1 MVKPSPL
8 HILSYPILL
17 ILRKV
22 SEMGTLLKVGVI
34 YFLEFQ
40 GEISILVSTLPNGLP
55 KENMYV

>member
-8 HILSYPILL
+8 HILSYPTLL
-17 ILRKV
+17 ILRKL

>member
-40 GEISILVSTLPNGLP
+40 GEISTQL
-55 KENMYV
+55 